1 MDRIIV
7 NQYSI
12 ECPFILDEHRLA
24 FFSDVHGDITKL
36 ESIIELLKK
45 LRVSVLLLGGDLI
58 DTNKDDYR
66 NNEIKELLKEISKT
80 TKIFFSIGNHDLVYF
95 QKDSKGKRCEVKSEE
110 LDFWKDLNSIKEN
123 NIYLPDIPVE
133 SPTIDKWSLGDDI
146 DISSIN
152 FPIEY
157 YWNKELCSDFDSYL
171 DAISNISINTD
182 RFNILLCHS
191 PKNIIRN
198 GQISSYLNYLKKFNL
213 ILSGHMH
220 GGLVPKFMRHQD
232 HGGGIVGPYASILP
246 KHSYGVIEDENTI
259 SLTSAGVT
267 KLARS
272 SEAGLITNNS
282 VIGKMIDYVYP
293 PEVELIDLV
302 PGDKTS
308 IKIKKFN

>member
-7 NQYSI
+7 NQYAIDS
-12 ECPFILDEHRLA
+12 PSLLDEQRIA
-24 FFSDVHGDITKL
+24 FFSDVHGDFTKL

-95 QKDSKGKRCEVKSEE
+95 QKDSKGKRSEVKSED
-110 LDFWKDLNSIKEN
+110 LDFWTNLNSIEKT
-123 NIYLPDIPVE
+123 NIYLPDIPVD
-133 SPTIDKWSLGDDI
+133 SPTIGKWSLSDDI
-146 DISSIN
+146 DITSIN
-152 FPIEY
+152 FPIDY
-157 YWNKELCSDFDSYL
+157 YWNKESSFDFDSYL
-171 DAISNISINTD
+171 DAINNIAINTD
-182 RFNILLCHS
+182 KFNILLCHS

-198 GQISSYLNYLKKFNL
+198 GQISNYLDYLKKYNL

-293 PEVELIDLV
+293 PEVEIFDLV

-308 IKIKKFN
+308 IKRKKFL